1 MDIYKNFA
9 KQADDN
15 LEAFLLDASA
25 QLEEKMREKKGLE
38 WITACPKSP
47 YIQIAS
53 EISGKPTQEIFTEF
67 YNRLGRDFIARPMN
81 NGTSKISLMSSDV
94 MAYNHNGRRFTHNK
108 KTNVLESIGSSIKIP
123 GIHRDEVETAFKYL
137 DLLSA
142 ETLGCSYSELKD
154 RVIMH
159 LMENPI
165 TQQPAAMLHEINER
179 TSEDVNQEETPVV
192 EQKVQTTE
200 VVEQEVQTTDDRDF
214 ISKAV
219 ELIIEGHKRA
229 AMTLDKKNRI
239 KRISDEY
246 AARIAEISDNRIIME
261 YRIQVV
267 SRTKK
272 QVVKTFMKNT
282 KELAAIMP
290 DNWCGMMSDD
300 KLEEKLREAFGR
312 PLDNNEKKVTTDAS
326 DTIFDFNRF
335 KNVYEKYSQMFS
347 SKFTA
352 ELAQQASKEIYD
364 ATNGN
369 VDVRIICMNQ
379 RTGAIVAY
387 AGKSPKLKSYANSIG
402 VRNSV
407 LSFKKFSEHVRNAFS
422 AELENKSIKDVSK
435 KVYNMRKKHIGR
447 EAKEFDIQVSAE
459 NPVKTMMPSQFERRV
474 FKKNFRLLELTVK
487 DSKLT
492 IVQTRKPES
501 KVKTDSTHCVLTT
514 NGHNHAVFSKTS
526 RKLNASENILFHI
539 VKRFCGWKDNESA
552 VITLQMVSDDDNA
565 TVYKVKNV
573 KPQSYDFNSK
583 IAAAK

>member
-1 MDIYKNFA
+1 
-9 KQADDN
+9 
-15 LEAFLLDASA
+15 
-25 QLEEKMREKKGLE
+25 
-38 WITACPKSP
+38 
-47 YIQIAS
+47 
-53 EISGKPTQEIFTEF
+53 
-67 YNRLGRDFIARPMN
+67 
-81 NGTSKISLMSSDV
+81 
-94 MAYNHNGRRFTHNK
+94 
-108 KTNVLESIGSSIKIP
+108 
-123 GIHRDEVETAFKYL
+123 
-137 DLLSA
+137 
-142 ETLGCSYSELKD
+142 
-154 RVIMH
+154 
-159 LMENPI
+159 
-165 TQQPAAMLHEINER
+165 
-179 TSEDVNQEETPVV
+179 
-192 EQKVQTTE
+192 
-200 VVEQEVQTTDDRDF
+200 
-214 ISKAV
+214 
-219 ELIIEGHKRA
+219 
-229 AMTLDKKNRI
+229 
-239 KRISDEY
+239 
-246 AARIAEISDNRIIME
+246 
-261 YRIQVV
+261 
-267 SRTKK
+267 
-272 QVVKTFMKNT
+272 MKNT
-282 KELAAIMP
+282 KELAAMMP
-290 DNWCGMMSDD
+290 VNWCGMISDD

-312 PLDNNEKKVTTDAS
+312 PFDNNEMNVTTDAQ

-335 KNVYEKYSQMFS
+335 KDVYEKYSQMFS
-347 SKFTA
+347 SNFTT

-487 DSKLT
+487 DGMMT
-492 IVQTRKPES
+492 IVQTRKPGS
-501 KVKTDSTHCVLTT
+501 MVRTDSTHCVLTT
-514 NGHNHAVFSKTS
+514 NGHNRAVFSKTS
-526 RKLNASENILFHI
+526 SKLNASENILFHI

-583 IAAAK
+583 IAAEK

>member
-81 NGTSKISLMSSDV
+81 NGTSKISMMSSDV

-192 EQKVQTTE
+192 ENE
-200 VVEQEVQTTDDRDF
+200 VKQDVQTTDDRDF

-229 AMTLDKKNRI
+229 AMTPDKKNRI

-246 AARIAEISDNRIIME
+246 AARVAEVSDNRIIME
-261 YRIQVV
+261 YRSQVV
-267 SRTKK
+267 SRSKK

-312 PLDNNEKKVTTDAS
+312 PLDNNEKKVTTDAP

-335 KNVYEKYSQMFS
+335 KDVYEKYSQMFS
-347 SKFTA
+347 SNFTA

-459 NPVKTMMPSQFERRV
+459 NPVKTMMPTQFERRV

-487 DSKLT
+487 DGMMT
-492 IVQTRKPES
+492 IVQKCKPS
-501 KVKTDSTHCVLTT
+501 STVRTDSTHCVLTT
-514 NGHNHAVFSKTS
+514 NGHNRAVFSKTS

>member
-142 ETLGCSYSELKD
+142 ETLGCTYSELKD

-179 TSEDVNQEETPVV
+179 TSEDVNPEETPVV
-192 EQKVQTTE
+192 EDE
-200 VVEQEVQTTDDRDF
+200 VKQDVQTTDDKDF
-214 ISKAV
+214 IAKAV

-229 AMTLDKKNRI
+229 AMTPDKKNRI

-246 AARIAEISDNRIIME
+246 AARVAEISDNRIIME
-261 YRIQVV
+261 YRSQVV
-267 SRTKK
+267 SRSKK

-282 KELAAIMP
+282 KELAAIML
-290 DNWCGMMSDD
+290 DNWCGMMSDG

-312 PLDNNEKKVTTDAS
+312 PLDNNEKKVTTDAP

-335 KNVYEKYSQMFS
+335 KDVYEKYSQMFS
-347 SKFTA
+347 SNFTA

-402 VRNSV
+402 IRNSV

-422 AELENKSIKDVSK
+422 AELEKKSIEDVSK

-447 EAKEFDIQVSAE
+447 EAKEFNIQVSAE

-487 DSKLT
+487 DGMMT
-492 IVQTRKPES
+492 IVQKCKPS
-501 KVKTDSTHCVLTT
+501 STVRTDSTHCVLTT
-514 NGHNHAVFSKTS
+514 NGHNRAVFSKTS

-573 KPQSYDFNSK
+573 KPQAYGFNSN
-583 IAAAK
+583 IAATK

>member
-1 MDIYKNFA
+1 M
-9 KQADDN
+9 
-15 LEAFLLDASA
+15 
-25 QLEEKMREKKGLE
+25 M
-38 WITACPKSP
+38 
-47 YIQIAS
+47 
-53 EISGKPTQEIFTEF
+53 
-67 YNRLGRDFIARPMN
+67 
-81 NGTSKISLMSSDV
+81 
-94 MAYNHNGRRFTHNK
+94 
-108 KTNVLESIGSSIKIP
+108 
-123 GIHRDEVETAFKYL
+123 
-137 DLLSA
+137 
-142 ETLGCSYSELKD
+142 
-154 RVIMH
+154 
-159 LMENPI
+159 
-165 TQQPAAMLHEINER
+165 
-179 TSEDVNQEETPVV
+179 PV
-192 EQKVQTTE
+192 
-200 VVEQEVQTTDDRDF
+200 
-214 ISKAV
+214 
-219 ELIIEGHKRA
+219 
-229 AMTLDKKNRI
+229 
-239 KRISDEY
+239 
-246 AARIAEISDNRIIME
+246 
-261 YRIQVV
+261 
-267 SRTKK
+267 
-272 QVVKTFMKNT
+272 
-282 KELAAIMP
+282 
-290 DNWCGMMSDD
+290 NWCGMISDD

-312 PLDNNEKKVTTDAS
+312 PLDNNEKKVTTDAP

-335 KNVYEKYSQMFS
+335 KDVYEKYSQMFS
-347 SKFTA
+347 SNFTA

-487 DSKLT
+487 DGMMT
-492 IVQTRKPES
+492 IVQKCKPGS
-501 KVKTDSTHCVLTT
+501 MVRTDSTHCVLTT
-514 NGHNHAVFSKTS
+514 NGHNRAVFSKTS
-526 RKLNASENILFHI
+526 SKLNASENILFHI

>member
-81 NGTSKISLMSSDV
+81 NGTSKISMMSSDV

-142 ETLGCSYSELKD
+142 ETLGCTYSELKD

-165 TQQPAAMLHEINER
+165 TQQPAVMLHEINER

-192 EQKVQTTE
+192 EDE
-200 VVEQEVQTTDDRDF
+200 VKQDVQTTDDRDF
-214 ISKAV
+214 ISKTV

-229 AMTLDKKNRI
+229 AMTPNKKNRI

-246 AARIAEISDNRIIME
+246 AARVAEISDNRIIME
-261 YRIQVV
+261 YRSQVV
-267 SRTKK
+267 SRSKK

-312 PLDNNEKKVTTDAS
+312 PLDNNEKKVTTDAPDS
-326 DTIFDFNRF
+326 IFDFNRF
-335 KNVYEKYSQMFS
+335 KDVYEKYSQMFS
-347 SKFTA
+347 SNFTA
-352 ELAQQASKEIYD
+352 ELAQQASKEIFD

-487 DSKLT
+487 DGKLT
-492 IVQTRKPES
+492 IVQKCKPS
-501 KVKTDSTHCVLTT
+501 STVRTDSTHCVLTT
-514 NGHNHAVFSKTS
+514 NGHNRAVFSKTS

>member
-137 DLLSA
+137 DMLSA
-142 ETLGCSYSELKD
+142 ETLGCTYSELKD

-179 TSEDVNQEETPVV
+179 SSENVNQEETPVV
-192 EQKVQTTE
+192 ENE
-200 VVEQEVQTTDDRDF
+200 VKQDVQTTDDRDF
-214 ISKAV
+214 IAKAI

-229 AMTLDKKNRI
+229 AMTPDKKNRI

-246 AARIAEISDNRIIME
+246 AARVAEISDNRIIME
-261 YRIQVV
+261 YRSQVV
-267 SRTKK
+267 SRSKK

-312 PLDNNEKKVTTDAS
+312 PLDNNEKKVTTDAP

-335 KNVYEKYSQMFS
+335 KDVYEKYSQMFS

-487 DSKLT
+487 DGMMT

-514 NGHNHAVFSKTS
+514 NGHNRAVFSKTS
-526 RKLNASENILFHI
+526 SKLNASENILFHI

-583 IAAAK
+583 IAAEK

>member
-53 EISGKPTQEIFTEF
+53 EISGKPTQEIFSEF

-123 GIHRDEVETAFKYL
+123 GIRRDEVETAFKYL
-137 DLLSA
+137 DLLSV
-142 ETLGCSYSELKD
+142 ETLGCTYSELKD

-192 EQKVQTTE
+192 ENE
-200 VVEQEVQTTDDRDF
+200 VKQDVQTTDDRDF

-229 AMTLDKKNRI
+229 AMTPDKKNRI

-246 AARIAEISDNRIIME
+246 AARVAEISDNRIIIE
-261 YRIQVV
+261 YRTQVV
-267 SRTKK
+267 SRSKK

-290 DNWCGMMSDD
+290 GNWCGMMSDD
-300 KLEEKLREAFGR
+300 KLEEKLREAFRR
-312 PLDNNEKKVTTDAS
+312 PLDNNEKKVTTDAP

-335 KNVYEKYSQMFS
+335 KDVYEKYSQMFS
-347 SKFTA
+347 SNFTA
-352 ELAQQASKEIYD
+352 ELAQQASKEIFD

-459 NPVKTMMPSQFERRV
+459 NPVKAMMPSQFERRV

-487 DSKLT
+487 DGKLT
-492 IVQTRKPES
+492 IVQKCKPGS
-501 KVKTDSTHCVLTT
+501 MVRTDSTHCVLTT
-514 NGHNHAVFSKTS
+514 NGHNRAVFSKTS
-526 RKLNASENILFHI
+526 SKLNASENILFHI

-573 KPQSYDFNSK
+573 KPQSYDFNSN
-583 IAAAK
+583 IAAEK

>member
-142 ETLGCSYSELKD
+142 ETLGCTYSELKD

-165 TQQPAAMLHEINER
+165 TQQPAAMLHEINEH

-192 EQKVQTTE
+192 EDE
-200 VVEQEVQTTDDRDF
+200 VKQDVQTTDDRDF

-229 AMTLDKKNRI
+229 AMTPDKKNRI

-246 AARIAEISDNRIIME
+246 AARVAEISDNRIIME
-261 YRIQVV
+261 YRSQVV
-267 SRTKK
+267 SRSKK

-312 PLDNNEKKVTTDAS
+312 PLDNNEKKVTTDAP

-347 SKFTA
+347 NNFTS

-474 FKKNFRLLELTVK
+474 FKKNFRLLELTVE
-487 DSKLT
+487 DGMMT
-492 IVQTRKPES
+492 IVQKCKPGS
-501 KVKTDSTHCVLTT
+501 MVRTDSTHCVLTT
-514 NGHNHAVFSKTS
+514 NGHNRAVFSKTY

-583 IAAAK
+583 IASAK

>member
-142 ETLGCSYSELKD
+142 ETLGCTYSELKD

-192 EQKVQTTE
+192 EDE
-200 VVEQEVQTTDDRDF
+200 VKQDVQTTDDRDF

-229 AMTLDKKNRI
+229 AMTPDKKNRI

-261 YRIQVV
+261 YRSQVV
-267 SRTKK
+267 SRSKK

-312 PLDNNEKKVTTDAS
+312 PLDNNEKKVTTDAP

-347 SKFTA
+347 SNFTA

-459 NPVKTMMPSQFERRV
+459 NPVKAMMPSQFERRV

-487 DSKLT
+487 DGKLS
-492 IVQTRKPES
+492 IVQKCKPS
-501 KVKTDSTHCVLTT
+501 STVRTDSTHCVLTT
-514 NGHNHAVFSKTS
+514 NGHNRAVFSKTS

>member
-53 EISGKPTQEIFTEF
+53 EISGKPTQEIFTEY

-165 TQQPAAMLHEINER
+165 TQQPAAMLHEINEH
-179 TSEDVNQEETPVV
+179 TSEDVNQEESPVV
-192 EQKVQTTE
+192 EDE
-200 VVEQEVQTTDDRDF
+200 VKQDVQTTDDRDF

-229 AMTLDKKNRI
+229 AMTPDKKNRI

-246 AARIAEISDNRIIME
+246 VARVAEISDNRIIME
-261 YRIQVV
+261 YRSQVV
-267 SRTKK
+267 SRSKK

-300 KLEEKLREAFGR
+300 KLEEKLREAFRR
-312 PLDNNEKKVTTDAS
+312 PLDNNEKKVTTDAP

-335 KNVYEKYSQMFS
+335 KDVYEKYSQMFS
-347 SKFTA
+347 SNFTA

-459 NPVKTMMPSQFERRV
+459 NPVKAMMPSQFERRV

-487 DSKLT
+487 DGMMT
-492 IVQTRKPES
+492 IVQKCKPS
-501 KVKTDSTHCVLTT
+501 STVRTDSTHCVLTT
-514 NGHNHAVFSKTS
+514 NGHNRAVFSKTS

>member
-53 EISGKPTQEIFTEF
+53 EISGKPTQEIFTDF

-192 EQKVQTTE
+192 EDE
-200 VVEQEVQTTDDRDF
+200 VKQNVQTTDDRDF
-214 ISKAV
+214 IAKAV

-229 AMTLDKKNRI
+229 AMTPDKKNRI

-246 AARIAEISDNRIIME
+246 AARVAEVSDGRIIME
-261 YRIQVV
+261 YRSQVV
-267 SRTKK
+267 SRSKK

-312 PLDNNEKKVTTDAS
+312 PLDNNEKKVTTDTS

-335 KNVYEKYSQMFS
+335 KDVYEKYSQMFS
-347 SKFTA
+347 SNFTA

-459 NPVKTMMPSQFERRV
+459 NPVKAMMPSQFERRV

-514 NGHNHAVFSKTS
+514 NGHNRAVFSKTS

-573 KPQSYDFNSK
+573 KPQGYSDMNK

>member
-53 EISGKPTQEIFTEF
+53 KISGKPTQEIFTEF

-142 ETLGCSYSELKD
+142 ETLGCTYSELKD

-192 EQKVQTTE
+192 ENE
-200 VVEQEVQTTDDRDF
+200 VKQDVQTTDDRDF
-214 ISKAV
+214 ISKTV

-229 AMTLDKKNRI
+229 AMTPDKKNRI

-246 AARIAEISDNRIIME
+246 AARVAEISDNRVIME
-261 YRIQVV
+261 YRSQVV
-267 SRTKK
+267 SRSKK

-312 PLDNNEKKVTTDAS
+312 TLDNNEKKVTTDAL
-326 DTIFDFNRF
+326 DAIFDFNRF
-335 KNVYEKYSQMFS
+335 KDIYEKYSQMFS
-347 SKFTA
+347 NNFTA

-402 VRNSV
+402 IRNSV

-422 AELENKSIKDVSK
+422 AELEKKSIKDVSK

-459 NPVKTMMPSQFERRV
+459 NPVKAMMPSQFERRV

-487 DSKLT
+487 DGKLT

-514 NGHNHAVFSKTS
+514 NGHNRAVFSKTS

-573 KPQSYDFNSK
+573 KPQAYDFNSK

>member
-53 EISGKPTQEIFTEF
+53 EISGKPTQEIFSEF
-67 YNRLGRDFIARPMN
+67 FNRLGRDFIARPMN
-81 NGTSKISLMSSDV
+81 NGTSKISMMSSDV
-94 MAYNHNGRRFTHNK
+94 MAYNHNGLHFTHNK
-108 KTNVLESIGSSIKIP
+108 KTNVLESIGNSIKIS
-123 GIHRDEVETAFKYL
+123 GIRRDEVETAFKYI

-142 ETLGCSYSELKD
+142 ETLSCTYSELKD

-165 TQQPAAMLHEINER
+165 TQQPTAMLHGINER
-179 TSEDVNQEETPVV
+179 TSEDINQEEAPVI
-192 EQKVQTTE
+192 
-200 VVEQEVQTTDDRDF
+200 EQEVKQDVQNKDDRDF

-219 ELIIEGHKRA
+219 ELIIKGHKIA
-229 AMTLDKKNRI
+229 SNTPNNKKYV
-239 KRISDEY
+239 KSCSDEY
-246 AARIAEISDNRIIME
+246 AARVAEISDNRIIME

-267 SRTKK
+267 SRSKK

-300 KLEEKLREAFGR
+300 RLEEKLREAFGC
-312 PLDNNEKKVTTDAS
+312 PLDNNEKKVTTDAP

-335 KNVYEKYSQMFS
+335 KDVYEKYKKMLIENFS
-347 SKFTA
+347 S

-387 AGKSPKLKSYANSIG
+387 AGKSPKLKEYANSIG
-402 VRNSV
+402 IRNSAF
-407 LSFKKFSEHVRNAFS
+407 SFKRFPEYVYNAFS
-422 AELENKSIKDVSK
+422 KKLNVIEKNTIKDVSK
-435 KVYNMRKKHIGR
+435 KIYNMRKKHIGR

-459 NPVKTMMPSQFERRV
+459 NPVKAMMPSQFERRV

-487 DSKLT
+487 DGMLS
-492 IVQTRKPES
+492 IVQKCKPS
-501 KVKTDSTHCVLTT
+501 STVRTDSTHCVLTT
-514 NGHNHAVFSKTS
+514 NGHNRAVFSKTS
-526 RKLNASENILFHI
+526 RKLKASENILFHI
-539 VKRFCGWKDNESA
+539 VQRFCGWKDIDSA
-552 VITLQMVSDDDNA
+552 IITMQMISDDDNA

-583 IAAAK
+583 IAATK

>member
-1 MDIYKNFA
+1 
-9 KQADDN
+9 
-15 LEAFLLDASA
+15 
-25 QLEEKMREKKGLE
+25 
-38 WITACPKSP
+38 
-47 YIQIAS
+47 
-53 EISGKPTQEIFTEF
+53 
-67 YNRLGRDFIARPMN
+67 
-81 NGTSKISLMSSDV
+81 MSSDV

-192 EQKVQTTE
+192 EDEVKQDVQH
-200 VVEQEVQTTDDRDF
+200 VDDRDF

-229 AMTLDKKNRI
+229 AMTPDKKNRI

-246 AARIAEISDNRIIME
+246 SARVAEISDNRIIME
-261 YRIQVV
+261 YRSQVV
-267 SRTKK
+267 SRSKK

-312 PLDNNEKKVTTDAS
+312 PLDNNEKKVTTDAP

-335 KNVYEKYSQMFS
+335 KDVYEKYSQMFS
-347 SKFTA
+347 SNFTA
-352 ELAQQASKEIYD
+352 ELAQQASKEFYD

-447 EAKEFDIQVSAE
+447 EAKEFNIQVSAE

-487 DSKLT
+487 DGIMT
-492 IVQTRKPES
+492 IVQKCKPS
-501 KVKTDSTHCVLTT
+501 STVRTDSTHCVLTT
-514 NGHNHAVFSKTS
+514 NGHNRAVFSKTS

-539 VKRFCGWKDNESA
+539 VKRFCGWKNNESA

-573 KPQSYDFNSK
+573 KPQAYDFNSK

>member
-142 ETLGCSYSELKD
+142 ETLGCTYSELKD

-179 TSEDVNQEETPVV
+179 TSEDVNQEETLPV
-192 EQKVQTTE
+192 ENE
-200 VVEQEVQTTDDRDF
+200 VKQDVQTTDDRDF

-229 AMTLDKKNRI
+229 AMTPDKKNRI

-246 AARIAEISDNRIIME
+246 AARVAEVSDGRIIIE
-261 YRIQVV
+261 YRSQVV
-267 SRTKK
+267 SRSKK

-312 PLDNNEKKVTTDAS
+312 PLDNNEKKVTTDAP

-335 KNVYEKYSQMFS
+335 KDVYEKYSQMFS
-347 SKFTA
+347 SNFTA

-474 FKKNFRLLELTVK
+474 FKKNFRLLELTVE
-487 DSKLT
+487 DGMMA
-492 IVQTRKPES
+492 IVQKCKPS
-501 KVKTDSTHCVLTT
+501 STVRTDSTHCVLTT
-514 NGHNHAVFSKTS
+514 NGHNRAVFSKTS

>member
-1 MDIYKNFA
+1 
-9 KQADDN
+9 
-15 LEAFLLDASA
+15 
-25 QLEEKMREKKGLE
+25 
-38 WITACPKSP
+38 
-47 YIQIAS
+47 
-53 EISGKPTQEIFTEF
+53 
-67 YNRLGRDFIARPMN
+67 
-81 NGTSKISLMSSDV
+81 
-94 MAYNHNGRRFTHNK
+94 
-108 KTNVLESIGSSIKIP
+108 
-123 GIHRDEVETAFKYL
+123 
-137 DLLSA
+137 
-142 ETLGCSYSELKD
+142 
-154 RVIMH
+154 
-159 LMENPI
+159 
-165 TQQPAAMLHEINER
+165 
-179 TSEDVNQEETPVV
+179 
-192 EQKVQTTE
+192 
-200 VVEQEVQTTDDRDF
+200 
-214 ISKAV
+214 
-219 ELIIEGHKRA
+219 LIIEGHKRA
-229 AMTLDKKNRI
+229 AMTPDKKNRI

-246 AARIAEISDNRIIME
+246 AARVAEISDNRIIME
-261 YRIQVV
+261 YRSQVV
-267 SRTKK
+267 SRSKK

-312 PLDNNEKKVTTDAS
+312 PLDNNEKKVTTDAP

-335 KNVYEKYSQMFS
+335 KDVYEKYSQMFS
-347 SKFTA
+347 NNFTA

-487 DSKLT
+487 DGKLT

-514 NGHNHAVFSKTS
+514 NGHNRAVFSKTS
-526 RKLNASENILFHI
+526 SKLNASENILFHI